1 MQRRGKIF
9 VISAPSGTGKTTV
22 VNCLVEQFGSYF
34 NISRVITYTTKK
46 PHKSE
51 KHGVDY
57 YFLSKKEFEK
67 KTDDGFFIEWS
78 SAYGDYYGSPK
89 DIIDELERGK
99 SYIMVLDQVGG
110 YNIIK
115 TIPESVLI
123 WLSPVDF
130 SVLKRRLLNRAR
142 DSVDTVEKRMGR
154 AQEEVSVELMRAI
167 YKYHIINESSLVAM
181 KKVIK
186 ILKKELYY

>member
-22 VNCLVEQFGSYF
+22 VNRLVEQFGGYF

-46 PHKSE
+46 PHESE

-57 YFLSKKEFEK
+57 YFLSKDEFEK

-89 DIIDELERGK
+89 NIIDELEHGK

-115 TIPESVLI
+115 TIPDSVLI

-142 DSVDTVEKRMGR
+142 DSVNTIEKRMGR
-154 AQEEVSVELMRAI
+154 AQEEVSVELMKAI

-186 ILKKELYY
+186 ILKKELCY